1 MSVEVQ
7 DGIDIQGR
15 KGTGVLIHQTSGGVL
30 RLVDGPWGRRG
41 HRAKSAHGTPDKCS
55 VKDVIYLHFG
65 IVWKLI
71 RVFHLWRL
79 QWFLII

>member
-1 MSVEVQ
+1 MEVQ

-15 KGTGVLIHQTSGGVL
+15 KGTGVLSVKQAAGFCCLWMVRGL
-30 RLVDGPWGRRG
+30 ERG
-41 HRAKSAHGTPDKCS
+41 HGAKSARGTPDKRS

-71 RVFHLWRL
+71 SVFHLWRL
-79 QWFLII
+79 HGF